1 MWWASEPSNDR
12 QSAATAYTLLARTK
26 EVCVMNRLRYA
37 VSTATVALGLV
48 LAPSAFAGGERQDP
62 FYVHVAGDHVPKYDH
77 KGNFVGYWPK
87 DGYCSQFYEDFNPSA
102 GCAGPYVPDDLE
114 PR

>member
-1 MWWASEPSNDR
+1 M
-12 QSAATAYTLLARTK
+12 
-26 EVCVMNRLRYA
+26 MNRLRLGRVA
-37 VSTATVALGLV
+37 SVATVALGLA
-48 LAPSAFAGGERQDP
+48 LAPSAFAGVAGGTGY
-62 FYVHVAGDHVPKYDH
+62 FYIHVAGGHVPKYDH
-77 KGNFVGYWPK
+77 NGKFVGYWPK

>member
-1 MWWASEPSNDR
+1 MI
-12 QSAATAYTLLARTK
+12 
-26 EVCVMNRLRYA
+26 RLRLGRV
-37 VSTATVALGLV
+37 VSVATVVLGLA
-48 LAPSAFAGGERQDP
+48 LAPSAFAGVAGGTGY
-62 FYVHVAGDHVPKYDH
+62 FYMHVAGDHVPKYDRNG
-77 KGNFVGYWPK
+77 KFVGYWPK

>member
-1 MWWASEPSNDR
+1 MG
-12 QSAATAYTLLARTK
+12 LA
-26 EVCVMNRLRYA
+26 
-37 VSTATVALGLV
+37 
-48 LAPSAFAGGERQDP
+48 LAPSAFARGGGGGGEGQDP

-102 GCAGPYVPDDLE
+102 GCAGPYVPDELE
-114 PR
+114 PQ